1 MSTLRPI
8 LAFAWGSRSIKRT
21 RFSCVTRAPVRL
33 IAVVVLPTPPL
44 LLAIAIIRGE
54 GMEGW
59 DGASA
64 PLRLGIGS
72 APSERQRWLVA
83 AHSIIHPKNLCSL
96 MGRSDKEQVLVASP
110 ARFSCV
116 ADIMMLR
123 LGHSNPFLC
132 CAGMLMLHLPGSS
145 EPVMMSPSLH
155 SGGGVAARPAFVR
168 GVK

>member
-8 LAFAWGSRSIKRT
+8 LALAWGARSIKRR

-72 APSERQRWLVA
+72 APSERRKWLVA
-83 AHSIIHPKNLCSL
+83 ARFIIHPENLHPW
-96 MGRSDKEQVLVASP
+96 MRSV
-110 ARFSCV
+110 
-116 ADIMMLR
+116 
-123 LGHSNPFLC
+123 
-132 CAGMLMLHLPGSS
+132 
-145 EPVMMSPSLH
+145 
-155 SGGGVAARPAFVR
+155 
-168 GVK
+168 